1 MTTTTSAPHG
11 IIEHIDPNSIVLETN
26 VRTTVTLDPEFVASI
41 RSNGVLVPAFGWRD
55 AHGNVHVRAGQRRT
69 LAAREAGIP
78 TMPVYIIGDADE
90 DTARRVIEQ
99 LVENEHREALTD
111 AERVEAWKQLELEG
125 LSVTQIAKRTGTKR
139 DRIKTGLTVA
149 ASETGT
155 LLVAGAGLTLDQAAE
170 LIEFEDDPETVA
182 NLTEIAGTNP
192 DYFPVAVQTARNDRE
207 IAAFREKI
215 EAEHAAKGH
224 RILDNWPSHDEAT
237 PYRLHQVTDAGN
249 NRITNDYVDGKPGIA
264 VYVNVWNAENYQV
277 KYYVDDLDAAGLLL
291 LPDTSTGPRKGPMTD
306 EEKAERRTLIANNK
320 EWDAAE
326 TVRREWVGNLLGR
339 KTLPKDAARVAATL
353 MTTARHEIGE
363 AISHGNHLAAD
374 LLGLTGTDTYYDNR
388 LANYLTDHPTKT
400 AQVTL
405 AIALGGIEAS
415 TDRDTWRSPNPRA
428 AAYLQALNAWGYP
441 LTPVEKIAAMLTE
454 PQAETAPHT
463 TTEAQE

>member
-1 MTTTTSAPHG
+1 MTTITSASHG
-11 IIEHIDPNSIVLETN
+11 TIEHIDPNSVVLETN
-26 VRTTVTLDPEFVASI
+26 VRTAVALDPEFVASI

-55 AHGNVHVRAGQRRT
+55 ADGNVHVRAGQRRT

-78 TMPVYIIGDADE
+78 TMPVYVIGGADE

-192 DYFPVAVQTARNDRE
+192 DYFPVAVQRARNNR
-207 IAAFREKI
+207 AATALREKI

-224 RILDNWPSHDEAT
+224 RILDDWPSHEIYSLRKVSTADGE
-237 PYRLHQVTDAGN
+237 PVTEED
-249 NRITNDYVDGKPGIA
+249 VDGKPGIA
-264 VYVNVWNAENYQV
+264 VYVDVWNAKSYQV
-277 KYYVDDLDAAGLLL
+277 LYYVDDLEAAGLVLR
-291 LPDTSTGPRKGPMTD
+291 PEADTGPRKGPMTD
-306 EEKAERRTLIANNK
+306 EQKAERRTLIANNK

-326 TVRREWVGNLLGR
+326 TVRREWVGNLLRR
-339 KTLPKDAARVAATL
+339 KTLPKDAASITATL
-353 MTTARHEIGE
+353 MTVARHEIGD
-363 AISHGNHLAAD
+363 AISHGNHLAAT
-374 LLGLTGTDTYYDNR
+374 LLGLEGIDTYYENR
-388 LANYLTDHPTKT
+388 LATYLTDHPTKA

-405 AIALGGIEAS
+405 AIALGGVEHS
-415 TDRDTWRSPNPRA
+415 TDRNTWRSPNPRA

-441 LTPVEKIAAMLTE
+441 LTPVEKIAAMLNTE
-454 PQAETAPHT
+454 PEAATEPDT
-463 TTEAQE
+463 TTESQN